1 MGKTLL
7 ELLEAWP
14 TPDKLNPNRQKAG
27 MLKPEPD
34 NKFTNDNKQALDFVK
49 KMPKVYGTDII
60 RITTSTDPH
69 EAKKAIKKAADK
81 VGGALGG
88 LGMIGK
94 VIGAGIS
101 KVAEFHPKF
110 PDDWTKGE
118 DGKPTGMENN
128 FYAGLIN
135 GDYAFGK
142 RYNPYHKNSKSKLGN
157 FLASNK
163 TPDQAANAIG
173 GALKTAAVG
182 LAVGLIT
189 AGIVSL
195 FSRKK
200 GKKKGKEGPA
210 IKKKKEKPNTTFYVK
225 DKFGKPYFPSSLLIN
240 TGFGEPGYGLSFR
253 NYSRLSQ
260 RNGNLGVVNYLEKD
274 GATLLK
280 EVAPTLDEK
289 QFTDID
295 NTHGITEY
303 YAQVLINNTPQTI
316 NSGNVMV
323 SANLHNASNNY
334 EPQQRLDTQYEYGDG
349 AGEKGGYYLSDRQN
363 LAEGRA
369 VDDLVKNY
377 SRFVDADGNAFI
389 QFGIRSKNGY
399 FSNNDIEK
407 ASSLSIRYGANGV
420 YGHESNNLLT
430 LDIAKPDAEV
440 KINSATI
447 GNTTWVWSPTGTSYT
462 KDSIKDKNASI
473 QIDGDKYANEVN
485 VNDLRTSNGG
495 LSQHFGT
502 WDTSIVSG
510 SGNLIK
516 IVKGANDYTFDA
528 KKDDGSDTLIAKIK
542 GGEEYEYTES
552 ELKISTWATDEQSRF
567 IDGGIA
573 DLGKSKLI
581 KGYTSNVETQLGQ
594 QFVDAFV
601 SVNIDTKK
609 EEEYKY
615 PFRTIGQMDTVARWN
630 TKDAKFSD
638 NVKTITDN
646 DTNFLNTA
654 LQTQT
659 QTSLN
664 INPYLHKKRD
674 ILKDNV
680 EDGIV
685 KVNIGGINFLS
696 TITNLSDKSAA
707 SWDSVKP
714 IGSGVNFYLFN
725 VWERDISF
733 DLKLYAENKT
743 QLDQI
748 WKKVESLSLFTKGK
762 TTNSAKGVFGRII
775 GLEIGDLI
783 SAQGFLS
790 DITMAV
796 DDATPWE
803 ITKGSQAP
811 MICSISVSFK
821 VVTNGEADYSF
832 YNTLKA

>member
-7 ELLEAWP
+7 ELLETWP
-14 TPDKLNPNRQKAG
+14 TPDKLNPNSQKAG

-49 KMPKVYGTDII
+49 KMPKVYGTDLI

-69 EAKKAIKKAADK
+69 ETKKAIKKGADK
-81 VGGALGG
+81 LGGALAGTGIVG
-88 LGMIGK
+88 LFAA
-94 VIGAGIS
+94 GALAG
-101 KVAEFHPKF
+101 ATAFHPKF
-110 PDDWTKGE
+110 PDDWTIGE
-118 DGKPTGMENN
+118 DGSPTGMEKN
-128 FYAGLIN
+128 FYNGLIN

-142 RYNPYHKNSKSKLGN
+142 RYNPYHNNSKTKLGN
-157 FLASNK
+157 FLSANK
-163 TPDQAANAIG
+163 TPDQAANAIVP
-173 GALKTAAVG
+173 ALKSAAVG
-182 LAVGLIT
+182 LAV
-189 AGIVSL
+189 AGIGLGLSKL
-195 FSRKK
+195 FSK
-200 GKKKGKEGPA
+200 GKKKGNAGS
-210 IKKKKEKPNTTFYVK
+210 KPNTPKPKPTSGFRIL
-225 DKFGKPYFPSSLLIN
+225 DKNKRPYFPSTLLIN
-240 TGFGEPGYGLSFR
+240 EGVENGVSYG
-253 NYSRLSQ
+253 NYSRLT
-260 RNGNLGVVNYLEKD
+260 RADGKIGNIDYLQYSSDEII
-274 GATLLK
+274 TNIS
-280 EVAPTLDEK
+280 PTLDYSKIPKTGKDSEH
-289 QFTDID
+289 TLS
-295 NTHGITEY
+295 EY
-303 YAQVLINNTPQTI
+303 YSSVFANNTPQTT
-316 NSGNVMV
+316 NVGNVMV
-323 SANLHNASNNY
+323 SANMAKNSFPIFARLENIDPVLGGKYTQNKKEYAS
-334 EPQQRLDTQYEYGDG
+334 
-349 AGEKGGYYLSDRQN
+349 
-363 LAEGRA
+363 GRA
-369 VDDLVKNY
+369 LDDKVQNY
-377 SRFVDADGNAFI
+377 SNLVDKDGNAYI
-389 QFGIRSKNGY
+389 YPGPKDENG
-399 FSNNDIEK
+399 FRQDNLIDK
-407 ASSLSIRYGANGV
+407 GASLSQIYGA
-420 YGHESNNLLT
+420 
-430 LDIAKPDAEV
+430 PD
-440 KINSATI
+440 
-447 GNTTWVWSPTGTSYT
+447 SP
-462 KDSIKDKNASI
+462 I
-473 QIDGDKYANEVN
+473 
-485 VNDLRTSNGG
+485 
-495 LSQHFGT
+495 
-502 WDTSIVSG
+502 
-510 SGNLIK
+510 NLIK
-516 IVKGANDYTFDA
+516 IVKGENDYTFDA
-528 KKDDGSDTLIAKIK
+528 KNDDGSDTLIAKIK

-581 KGYTSNVETQLGQ
+581 KGKGGKDVETKIGQ

-630 TKDAKFSD
+630 TKEAKFSD

-654 LQTQT
+654 LQTQNN
-659 QTSLN
+659 TSLN

-674 ILKDNV
+674 VLKDNV

-748 WKKVESLSLFTKGK
+748 WKKVESLSLYTKGK
-762 TTNSAKGVFGRII
+762 TTNSVKGVFGRII
-775 GLEIGDLI
+775 GLQIGDLI

-790 DITMAV
+790 DITMSV

-811 MICSISVSFK
+811 MICSISISFK
-821 VVTNGEADYSF
+821 VVTNGEGDYSF